1 MAATTVLP
9 RPKAYDDT
17 FFKPISIWL
26 TTTDH
31 KLIGIMYMVT
41 GILSFVVGGIFA
53 LIIRLQ
59 LSQPERTCRRRRDV
73 QPADLAH
80 GVTMI
85 FFFVTIFLTGIANY
99 MVPIMIGARD
109 MAFPRVNLLGFWLV
123 PVSIILYYSGFF
135 TGGAL
140 DAGWTGYAPL
150 TEKAYQSHSLG
161 VDFWAMSIIVWA
173 ISGIMAST
181 NFLTTI
187 VALRAP
193 GMKLTRL
200 PLFVWAQISTSILLL
215 VVGAPLAAAMILLE
229 FDRQLGT
236 QFFTTQGRPVLY
248 QHLFWFFGH
257 PEVYIMILPGFGMIS
272 EIIPVFARKPIF
284 GYMSM
289 VMALFGI
296 VFLSMTVWAH
306 HMFTVGMNTYV
317 EGFFMLMTML
327 IAVPTGIKFFNWI
340 ATAWWGSIE
349 FTVPMKF
356 VFGFLATFLI
366 GGITGIYLAS
376 VPVDTQL
383 HQSYYVV
390 AHLHYV
396 LFGGSVFTIFAG
408 HLLLVPEDHGPPAQP
423 HAWRVELLDAV
434 HRVQRNLPDHA
445 HTRPRGH
452 ASPHRDLHQ
461 PGVGHHQHDHHRL
474 VVPDRLLRAAVPDQ
488 HREELARRRDRGQR
502 PLGRQHPRV
511 GDDLASAALQLRAGA
526 AGSQLHAA
534 ARPARFGRVRRPG
547 AETSSQ
553 PECAL
558 VVSFF
563 GLRVRGR

>member
-1 MAATTVLP
+1 MAATQVLP

-17 FFKPISIWL
+17 FWKPITLWL

-41 GILSFVVGGIFA
+41 GLLSFLIGGIFA
-53 LIIRLQ
+53 LVVRLQ
-59 LSQPERTCRRRRDV
+59 LAQPNLKVIDAETYN
-73 QPADLAH
+73 QLISAH

-123 PVSIILYYSGFF
+123 PVSILLYYGGFF

-150 TEKAYQSHSLG
+150 TEKAYQGHSLG
-161 VDFWAMSIIVWA
+161 VDFWALSIIVWA

-187 VALRAP
+187 IALRAP

-215 VVGAPLAAAMILLE
+215 VVGAPLAAAMILVE

-284 GYMSM
+284 GYMS
-289 VMALFGI
+289 
-296 VFLSMTVWAH
+296 
-306 HMFTVGMNTYV
+306 TVGMNTTV

-340 ATAWWGSIE
+340 ATAWWGSIV

-366 GGITGIYLAS
+366 GGITGVYLAS

-396 LFGGSVFTIFAG
+396 LFGGSVFAIFAG
-408 HLLLVPEDHGPPAQP
+408 IYYWFPKITG
-423 HAWRVELLDAV
+423 RLLDRRLGEWHFWLTFIGFNGTFLIMHTLGLEGMPRRIATYANPAWATTNLIITLSSFLIALAV
-434 HRVQRNLPDHA
+434 LIFLINIVNSWRNGEIAGNDPWQGNTLEWATTSPPPPYNFERVPPVRSFMPL
-445 HTRPRGH
+445 
-452 ASPHRDLHQ
+452 RDLRES
-461 PGVGHHQHDHHRL
+461 GEL
-474 VVPDRLLRAAVPDQ
+474 V
-488 HREELARRRDRGQR
+488 EEEPVLT
-502 PLGRQHPRV
+502 P
-511 GDDLASAALQLRAGA
+511 S
-526 AGSQLHAA
+526 
-534 ARPARFGRVRRPG
+534 
-547 AETSSQ
+547 
-553 PECAL
+553 
-558 VVSFF
+558 
-563 GLRVRGR
+563 

>member
-1 MAATTVLP
+1 MATVTAPQVVPESYERSVFAPVTT
-9 RPKAYDDT
+9 
-17 FFKPISIWL
+17 WL

-31 KLIGIMYMVT
+31 KLIGIMYMFT
-41 GILSFVVGGIFA
+41 SFLAFLVAGIFA
-53 LIIRLQ
+53 LVIRVQ
-59 LSQPERTCRRRRDV
+59 LAQPNMNVVDAETYNQRV
-73 QPADLAH
+73 SAH
-80 GVTMI
+80 GTTMI
-85 FFFVTIFLTGIANY
+85 FFFVTLFLTGIANY
-99 MVPIMIGARD
+99 IVPIMVGARD

-123 PVSIILYYSGFF
+123 PVSIILYYSGFL

-140 DAGWTGYAPL
+140 NAGWTGYAPL

-161 VDFWAMSIIVWA
+161 VDFWALSLIVWA

-200 PLFVWAQISTSILLL
+200 PLFVWAQIWTSILLL
-215 VVGAPLAAAMILLE
+215 VGGAPLAVAMILVE
-229 FDRQLGT
+229 SDRQLMT

-272 EIIPVFARKPIF
+272 EIIPVFARKMIF
-284 GYMSM
+284 GYMTM
-289 VMALFGI
+289 VGALFGI

-306 HMFTVGMNTYV
+306 HMFTVGMNIYV
-317 EGFFMLMTML
+317 ETFFMIMTML

-340 ATAWWGSIE
+340 STTWWGSVE

-408 HLLLVPEDHGPPAQP
+408 IYYWFPKITGRMLNKTLGEWNFWTLFVGFNGTFLIMHTLGLEGMPRRIATYANPAWATTNMIITVSSFLIAFSVLLFLINVIRSWNGGEIAGDDPWMANTLEWATTSPPPPYNFERVPPVRSFMPLHDLREAGGQPPAAAP
-423 HAWRVELLDAV
+423 A
-434 HRVQRNLPDHA
+434 HR
-445 HTRPRGH
+445 RG
-452 ASPHRDLHQ
+452 
-461 PGVGHHQHDHHRL
+461 G
-474 VVPDRLLRAAVPDQ
+474 
-488 HREELARRRDRGQR
+488 
-502 PLGRQHPRV
+502 
-511 GDDLASAALQLRAGA
+511 
-526 AGSQLHAA
+526 
-534 ARPARFGRVRRPG
+534 
-547 AETSSQ
+547 
-553 PECAL
+553 
-558 VVSFF
+558 
-563 GLRVRGR
+563 

>member
-1 MAATTVLP
+1 MAATQALP

-17 FFKPISIWL
+17 FFKPISLWL

-31 KLIGIMYMVT
+31 KLIGIMYMTT
-41 GILSFVVGGIFA
+41 GLLSFVVGGIFA
-53 LIIRLQ
+53 LIMRLQ
-59 LSQPERTCRRRRDV
+59 LAQPNLSVVDAETYN
-73 QPADLAH
+73 QLLTAH

-99 MVPIMIGARD
+99 LVPLMIGARD
-109 MAFPRVNLLGFWLV
+109 MAFPRVNLLGFWLI
-123 PVSIILYYSGFF
+123 PVSILLYYSAFF

-161 VDFWAMSIIVWA
+161 VDFWALSLIVWA

-193 GMKLTRL
+193 GMTLTRL

-215 VVGAPLAAAMILLE
+215 LVGAPLAGAMILLE
-229 FDRQLGT
+229 MDRRFGT
-236 QFFTTQGRPVLY
+236 HFFATTGGRPVLY

-272 EIIPVFARKPIF
+272 EIIPIFSRKRIF
-284 GYMSM
+284 GYETM
-289 VMALFGI
+289 VLAIFGI
-296 VFLSMTVWAH
+296 VFLSMGVWAH

-340 ATAWWGSIE
+340 ATTWWGSVE

-356 VFGFLATFLI
+356 AWGFLATFLI
-366 GGITGIYLAS
+366 GGITGVYLAS

-408 HLLLVPEDHGPPAQP
+408 IYYWFPKITGRMLSRTLGEWNFWTLFIGFNGTFLIMHTLGLEGMPRRIATYTNVEWATTNLIITVSSFLIAFSVLLFLINIVRSWNHGEVAGNDPWQANTLEGATPSPAPPYNFEKVPPVRSYMP
-423 HAWRVELLDAV
+423 L
-434 HRVQRNLPDHA
+434 
-445 HTRPRGH
+445 
-452 ASPHRDLHQ
+452 RDLRTASGQ
-461 PGVGHHQHDHHRL
+461 P
-474 VVPDRLLRAAVPDQ
+474 AVPI
-488 HREELARRRDRGQR
+488 
-502 PLGRQHPRV
+502 P
-511 GDDLASAALQLRAGA
+511 AL
-526 AGSQLHAA
+526 
-534 ARPARFGRVRRPG
+534 
-547 AETSSQ
+547 SS
-553 PECAL
+553 
-558 VVSFF
+558 
-563 GLRVRGR
+563 